1 MFRIFCWAKLTQTMI
16 KIKRNLKNFW
26 LKFLTFSYLNISKPA
41 SVFFRKVF
49 EFNKIKESLGLG
61 VIVAAFTANVFP
73 AVLSLFQI
81 SFVKVDFGHVLPVE
95 ITTEQS
101 LQKPVDSFH
110 LTKGYSFFH
119 PGLDFA
125 TDAGSA
131 VLPILPG
138 KVERVER
145 LRFGYGNYVVV
156 NHGSGRKS
164 LYAHFSK
171 IAVKE
176 EQTVE
181 KDTVIGFIGST
192 GWSTGPHLHLEIMEN
207 GQKINPKALFEE
219 YFGKKL
225 ASSR

>member
-1 MFRIFCWAKLTQTMI
+1 MFRIFCWAKLTQTMN
-16 KIKRNLKNFW
+16 KIKRNLKTFW
-26 LKFLTFSYLNISKPA
+26 LKSLTFTYLNISKPA
-41 SVFFRKVF
+41 SIFFRKVF

-73 AVLSLFQI
+73 AALSVFQI
-81 SFVKVDFGHVLPVE
+81 NLADTDIGQTLPVE

-138 KVERVER
+138 KIERVER

-156 NHGSGRKS
+156 NHGSGMKS

-171 IAVKE
+171 ISVKE
-176 EQTVE
+176 GLVVE
-181 KDTVIGFIGST
+181 KDTVLGFIGST
-192 GWSTGPHLHLEIMEN
+192 GWSTGPHLHLEIAEN

-225 ASSR
+225 ASSK